1 MSELLKNNINT
12 YADTATYNADLNKDF
27 PNISYIQGTDEVK
40 MYKYDPEHIVAV
52 YNVTSTESATK
63 LLNSNSNITY
73 QIIDGVQQQSVQKN
87 YTFDTLGEH
96 IVKYKLSG
104 TSIADRTFQRVNDL
118 LSITIPNNVTYFG
131 NAMFENGD
139 TSPQGGV
146 KHIVIGSGLA
156 TIDYSSSSSTYGL
169 LGTSATRRCESIKVD
184 NNNTTYDS
192 RNNCNALIETA
203 TNTLLVGCNTTVIP
217 NSVTSIY
224 ESAFQNCV
232 LMTNITIPNSV
243 TSIGKRAFQKCTN
256 LTSLTIGNG
265 VTSIG
270 YASFSDCWNLTSIT
284 IPSGVTSIGDSAF
297 AINNRYNR
305 DSITILATTP
315 PTLGSDVFYTLSN
328 RYPIYVPA
336 ESVDTYKAATNWSN
350 YADRIQAIPSV

>member
-12 YADTATYNADLNKDF
+12 YADTATYNADLTKDF
-27 PNISYIQGTDEVK
+27 PNISYIEGTDEVK

-52 YNVTSTESATK
+52 YNVTSTESATR
-63 LLNSNSNITY
+63 LLYSNSNITY
-73 QIIDGVQQQSVQKN
+73 QIIDGVQQQSVKTT

-104 TSIADRTFQRVNDL
+104 TSIADKTFCNVNNL

-131 NAMFENGD
+131 YAMFENGD

-156 TIDYSSSSSTYGL
+156 TIATDSSTYGSTYGL

-217 NSVTSIY
+217 NSVTSIDDY
-224 ESAFQNCV
+224 AFNRCV

-243 TSIGKRAFQKCTN
+243 TTIGGNAFYNCNN
-256 LTSLTIGNG
+256 LTSVTIGNG

-270 YASFSDCWNLTSIT
+270 NAAFSFS
-284 IPSGVTSIGDSAF
+284 GRF
-297 AINNRYNR
+297 NR
-305 DSITILATTP
+305 DSVTILATTL
-315 PTLGSDVFYTLSN
+315 PTLGNYVFDTYGN
-328 RYPIYVPA
+328 HYPIYVPA
-336 ESVDTYKAATNWSN
+336 ESVDAYKAATNWSS
-350 YADRIQAIPSV
+350 YASRIQAIPTT